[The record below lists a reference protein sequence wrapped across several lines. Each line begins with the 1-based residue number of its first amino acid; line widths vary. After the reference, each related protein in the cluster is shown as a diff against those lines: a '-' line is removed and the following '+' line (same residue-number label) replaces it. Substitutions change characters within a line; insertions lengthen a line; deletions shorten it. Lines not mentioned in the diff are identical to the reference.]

1 MGQKKIMRLMISFPD
16 IKVTRKNCLKQL
28 RKIYVF
34 SHEFVAQLR
43 GGIPSYFP
51 KHRQNGLF

>member
-28 RKIYVF
+28 RKIYIF

-51 KHRQNGLF
+51 KHR

>member
-1 MGQKKIMRLMISFPD
+1 MISFPD

-43 GGIPSYFP
+43 GGIPNYFP
-51 KHRQNGLF
+51 KHR